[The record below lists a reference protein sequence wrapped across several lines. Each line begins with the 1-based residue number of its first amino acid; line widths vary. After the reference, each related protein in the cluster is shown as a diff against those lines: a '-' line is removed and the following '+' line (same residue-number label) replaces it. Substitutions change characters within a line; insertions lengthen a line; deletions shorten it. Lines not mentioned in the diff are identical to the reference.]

1 MSAPLTSAQA
11 VVRAA
16 MGLAR
21 DAAEGQLDAGALD
34 ADLIAQ
40 CCALVGLVV
49 GPSDPLWS
57 LQLECAGKSSQPVAC
72 RSPSWPNGA
81 RCSKRARTRQRL
93 WNRSALRGQARRTP
107 DRSPQRHTAAKT
119 VASSAAAAPRLSR
132 ITLRHRAL
140 HRHW

>member
-57 LQLECAGKSSQPVAC
+57 LQLDVCRQVLAAGGLPLTELAEWCAVLQ
-72 RSPSWPNGA
+72 A
-81 RCSKRARTRQRL
+81 RQDAPGS
-93 WNRSALRGQARRTP
+93 WNRSALRESPP
-107 DRSPQRHTAAKT
+107 DA
-119 VASSAAAAPRLSR
+119 
-132 ITLRHRAL
+132 
-140 HRHW
+140 